1 MERKALPRGASVG
14 RIRALTLA
22 ATLAV
27 VVLSPLAFGQGPGDV
42 SEHPFIGE
50 RAPDFRLPTIVGD
63 TVRLA
68 DLKGSY
74 VVVHFAATW

>member
-1 MERKALPRGASVG
+1 MERKALPPGASVG
-14 RIRALTLA
+14 RIRALSLA
-22 ATLAV
+22 AALCV

-50 RAPDFRLPTIVGD
+50 RAPDFQLPTAAGD
-63 TVRLA
+63 TVRLG

-74 VVVHFAATW
+74 VVIHFAATW